1 MASPGDTKGQ
11 RRGVCGHIMASFD
24 LHKRCARCREKGLGD
39 DDCVAKKSCFICDG
53 LTDSQKDMLATP
65 TYKNR
70 KDKKAGVLV
79 SPEQVTVIASVEDK
93 EPVFQPSP
101 SAAQSAA
108 HAHPE
113 DASSSTSFVTSDQ
126 LQQISDQWAEQF
138 ARFEALLSR
147 GNMFSTPKS
156 SVQHVPSHAPISDTP
171 FIPPSAR
178 LTGPVEFPAEGEVDK
193 QQDGN
198 TVQRDVKEQK
208 KSRKSRKDTKDD
220 KRSKKRQVSP
230 SPDVGTLHSKSV
242 PVPVKPPVQA
252 QVTSGPEVV
261 PKQKSKPAPQSTVTS
276 DPEQSKLFFPGTTG
290 PVSAQPGPSGQVP
303 PVVQTSSLFGDSTV
317 AEAYRAPPEPDF
329 LDIDP
334 PQSEASYSEDQVSDE
349 GEISSDTLDRPEQT
363 EDMNYRETVRSI
375 RSFMGWNHIPTFES
389 DLSEPDKSNN
399 PWKGKLPKRPARISV
414 AMPPDDWLCQK
425 LEKLNTVVAE
435 GYPSRSQDSAGLKK
449 DQFVKV
455 PKSQSRWYQMHMIR
469 PEGPHRPG
477 KTLFSWHNS
486 EAKVNSQFPRIVKA
500 SAYPSTG
507 PPSRPIS
514 QEYLRRWERCSREN
528 SYIVNHAAGFN
539 RCTSELQ
546 ERMTGHVNMLHARI
560 NKGKAPKEV
569 SAALS
574 DLKDLTA
581 FHQNVSVAMGT
592 ALQHLADSLFVQ
604 MSNLILLRR
613 DSYLDHVKNGI
624 KPDTYNQLRNAPLFG
639 LGLFP
644 DAVIRTAEQD
654 IASHHS
660 TGSVPRPG
668 PGAAQQTGWRSSQ
681 RYRPYDNRDSRNT
694 GTGDQDRQAWRQ
706 FSRNRGRGRGRGRGS
721 NPRFSKSRGYKQY
734 K

>member
-1 MASPGDTKGQ
+1 MASPGDKKGQ

-24 LHKRCARCREKGLGD
+24 LHKRCARCRDKGIGD
-39 DDCVAKKSCFICDG
+39 DDCVAKKSCVICDG
-53 LTDSQKDMLATP
+53 FTDTQKDMLATP
-65 TYKNR
+65 TYKIR

-79 SPEQVTVIASVEDK
+79 SPDQVTVIASVEDT

-101 SAAQSAA
+101 SASQPPA
-108 HAHPE
+108 HAQPE
-113 DASSSTSFVTSDQ
+113 SSSSAFVTSDQ
-126 LQQISDQWAEQF
+126 LQKMSDQWAEQF

-147 GNMFSTPKS
+147 GNVFSTPKS
-156 SVQHVPSHAPISDTP
+156 SVQHVPSHAAISDTP

-178 LTGPVEFPAEGEVDK
+178 LTGPVEFPAEGEGDK
-193 QQDGN
+193 QQASKS
-198 TVQRDVKEQK
+198 VERDVK
-208 KSRKSRKDTKDD
+208 
-220 KRSKKRQVSP
+220 V
-230 SPDVGTLHSKSV
+230 
-242 PVPVKPPVQA
+242 
-252 QVTSGPEVV
+252 
-261 PKQKSKPAPQSTVTS
+261 
-276 DPEQSKLFFPGTTG
+276 
-290 PVSAQPGPSGQVP
+290 
-303 PVVQTSSLFGDSTV
+303 
-317 AEAYRAPPEPDF
+317 
-329 LDIDP
+329 
-334 PQSEASYSEDQVSDE
+334 
-349 GEISSDTLDRPEQT
+349 
-363 EDMNYRETVRSI
+363 

-455 PKSQSRWYQMHMIR
+455 PKSQNRWYQMHMIR

-500 SAYPSTG
+500 SAYPATG

-514 QEYLRRWERCSREN
+514 QEYLRRWEKCAREN

-546 ERMTGHVNMLHARI
+546 ERMTGHVSMLHARI

-574 DLKDLTA
+574 DLKDLSA

-592 ALQHLADSLFVQ
+592 ALQHLADSLFVH
-604 MSNLILLRR
+604 MSNLTLLRR

-639 LGLFP
+639 HGLFP

-660 TGSVPRPG
+660 SGSVPRPG
-668 PGAAQQTGWRSSQ
+668 PGAAQQTGWRSSH
-681 RYRPYDNRDSRNT
+681 RYRPYDSRDSRNT

-721 NPRFSKSRGYKQY
+721 NPRFSKSRG
-734 K
+734 

>member
-1 MASPGDTKGQ
+1 
-11 RRGVCGHIMASFD
+11 
-24 LHKRCARCREKGLGD
+24 
-39 DDCVAKKSCFICDG
+39 
-53 LTDSQKDMLATP
+53 MLATP
-65 TYKNR
+65 TYKIR

-79 SPEQVTVIASVEDK
+79 SPDQVTVIASVEDA

-101 SAAQSAA
+101 SASQPAA
-108 HAHPE
+108 HAQPE
-113 DASSSTSFVTSDQ
+113 ASSSSTSFVTSDQ
-126 LQQISDQWAEQF
+126 LQQMSDQWAEQF
-138 ARFEALLSR
+138 AWFEALLSR
-147 GNMFSTPKS
+147 GNVFSTPKS
-156 SVQHVPSHAPISDTP
+156 TVQHVPSHAVISDTP

-178 LTGPVEFPAEGEVDK
+178 LTGPVVFPAEGEVDK
-193 QQDGN
+193 QQDSKIVEG
-198 TVQRDVKEQK
+198 DVKDQK
-208 KSRKSRKDTKDD
+208 NSRKSRKDKD
-220 KRSKKRQVSP
+220 KHSKKRQMSP
-230 SPDVGTLHSKSV
+230 SPDVGTLHVKAA
-242 PVPVKPPVQA
+242 PVQVKPPAQA
-252 QVTSGPEVV
+252 QASSGTEGV
-261 PKQKSKPAPQSTVTS
+261 QKLQPKPAPLSSVGS
-276 DPEQSKLFFPGTTG
+276 DPEQSGLFLPGAAG
-290 PVSAQPGPSGQVP
+290 QGFVQPGPSGQAP
-303 PVVQTSSLFGDSTV
+303 PVGQASSSLFGDSIV
-317 AEAYRAPPEPDF
+317 SDAYRAPPEPGT
-329 LDIDP
+329 LDIDSP
-334 PQSEASYSEDQVSDE
+334 PSEASYSEDQVSDE

-375 RSFMGWNHIPTFES
+375 RSFMGWNHIPTLES

-414 AMPPDDWLCQK
+414 TMPPDDWLCQK

-477 KTLFSWHNS
+477 KTLFNWHNS

-500 SAYPSTG
+500 SAYPATG
-507 PPSRPIS
+507 PPSCPIS
-514 QEYLRRWERCSREN
+514 QEYLRRWEKCAREN

-546 ERMTGHVNMLHARI
+546 ERMTGHVNMLHSRL

-581 FHQNVSVAMGT
+581 FHLNVSVAIGT

-639 LGLFP
+639 YGLFP
-644 DAVIRTAEQD
+644 DAAIRTAEQD

-660 TGSVPRPG
+660 SGSVPRPG
-668 PGAAQQTGWRSSQ
+668 PGAAQQTG
-681 RYRPYDNRDSRNT
+681 
-694 GTGDQDRQAWRQ
+694 
-706 FSRNRGRGRGRGRGS
+706 
-721 NPRFSKSRGYKQY
+721 
-734 K
+734 

>member
-1 MASPGDTKGQ
+1 MRSSSFCLACEDLKRLKFKRNFLIFLCALQVNSSQVCSLLLCLYIMASPGDKKGQ
-11 RRGVCGHIMASFD
+11 RRGVCGHI
-24 LHKRCARCREKGLGD
+24 GLIGD
-39 DDCVAKKSCFICDG
+39 DDCVAKKSCVICDG
-53 LTDSQKDMLATP
+53 FTDTQKDMLATP
-65 TYKNR
+65 TYKIR

-79 SPEQVTVIASVEDK
+79 SPDQVTVIASVEDT

-101 SAAQSAA
+101 SASQPPA
-108 HAHPE
+108 HAQPE
-113 DASSSTSFVTSDQ
+113 SWS
-126 LQQISDQWAEQF
+126 QQK
-138 ARFEALLSR
+138 L
-147 GNMFSTPKS
+147 
-156 SVQHVPSHAPISDTP
+156 
-171 FIPPSAR
+171 
-178 LTGPVEFPAEGEVDK
+178 
-193 QQDGN
+193 
-198 TVQRDVKEQK
+198 
-208 KSRKSRKDTKDD
+208 
-220 KRSKKRQVSP
+220 
-230 SPDVGTLHSKSV
+230 
-242 PVPVKPPVQA
+242 
-252 QVTSGPEVV
+252 
-261 PKQKSKPAPQSTVTS
+261 KSKPAPLPSVGS
-276 DPEQSKLFFPGTTG
+276 DPEQSGLFLPGATG
-290 PVSAQPGPSGQVP
+290 QGFAQPGSSGQVP
-303 PVVQTSSLFGDSTV
+303 PVDQTSSSLFGDSSV
-317 AEAYRAPPEPDF
+317 SDAYRAPPEPDN

-334 PQSEASYSEDQVSDE
+334 PPSEATLSDDQISDE

-435 GYPSRSQDSAGLKK
+435 GYPSHSQDSAGLKK

-455 PKSQSRWYQMHMIR
+455 PKSQNRWYQMHMIR

-500 SAYPSTG
+500 SAYPATG

-514 QEYLRRWERCSREN
+514 QEYLRRWEKCAREN

-546 ERMTGHVNMLHARI
+546 ERMSGHVNMLHARI
-560 NKGKAPKEV
+560 NKGKAPKE
-569 SAALS
+569 
-574 DLKDLTA
+574 
-581 FHQNVSVAMGT
+581 VAMGT

-639 LGLFP
+639 HGLFP

-660 TGSVPRPG
+660 SGSVPRPG
-668 PGAAQQTGWRSSQ
+668 PGAAQQTGWRSSH
-681 RYRPYDNRDSRNT
+681 RYRPYDSRDSRNT

-706 FSRNRGRGRGRGRGS
+706 FSRNRGRGRCRGRGS

>member
-1 MASPGDTKGQ
+1 MASPGDKKGQ

-147 GNMFSTPKS
+147 GNVFSTPKS

-261 PKQKSKPAPQSTVTS
+261 PKQKSKPAPLSTGTS
-276 DPEQSKLFFPGTTG
+276 DPEQSELFFPGTTG

-546 ERMTGHVNMLHARI
+546 NAGPAMSICFMPESTRERP
-560 NKGKAPKEV
+560 PKR
-569 SAALS
+569 
-574 DLKDLTA
+574 
-581 FHQNVSVAMGT
+581 F
-592 ALQHLADSLFVQ
+592 
-604 MSNLILLRR
+604 LLP
-613 DSYLDHVKNGI
+613 S
-624 KPDTYNQLRNAPLFG
+624 PT
-639 LGLFP
+639 
-644 DAVIRTAEQD
+644 
-654 IASHHS
+654 
-660 TGSVPRPG
+660 
-668 PGAAQQTGWRSSQ
+668 
-681 RYRPYDNRDSRNT
+681 
-694 GTGDQDRQAWRQ
+694 
-706 FSRNRGRGRGRGRGS
+706 
-721 NPRFSKSRGYKQY
+721 
-734 K
+734 

>member
-1 MASPGDTKGQ
+1 M
-11 RRGVCGHIMASFD
+11 
-24 LHKRCARCREKGLGD
+24 
-39 DDCVAKKSCFICDG
+39 
-53 LTDSQKDMLATP
+53 QKL
-65 TYKNR
+65 
-70 KDKKAGVLV
+70 
-79 SPEQVTVIASVEDK
+79 
-93 EPVFQPSP
+93 
-101 SAAQSAA
+101 
-108 HAHPE
+108 
-113 DASSSTSFVTSDQ
+113 
-126 LQQISDQWAEQF
+126 
-138 ARFEALLSR
+138 
-147 GNMFSTPKS
+147 
-156 SVQHVPSHAPISDTP
+156 
-171 FIPPSAR
+171 
-178 LTGPVEFPAEGEVDK
+178 
-193 QQDGN
+193 
-198 TVQRDVKEQK
+198 
-208 KSRKSRKDTKDD
+208 
-220 KRSKKRQVSP
+220 
-230 SPDVGTLHSKSV
+230 
-242 PVPVKPPVQA
+242 KP
-252 QVTSGPEVV
+252 
-261 PKQKSKPAPQSTVTS
+261 KPAPLSSVGF
-276 DPEQSKLFFPGTTG
+276 DLEQSGLFLPGTTG
-290 PVSAQPGPSGQVP
+290 QGFAQPGSSGQAP
-303 PVVQTSSLFGDSTV
+303 PVDQTSSSLFGDSTV
-317 AEAYRAPPEPDF
+317 SDAYRAPPEPDN

-334 PQSEASYSEDQVSDE
+334 PPSEASFSDDQVSDE
-349 GEISSDTLDRPEQT
+349 GEISSDILDRPEQT

-455 PKSQSRWYQMHMIR
+455 PKSQNRWYQMHMIR

-500 SAYPSTG
+500 SAYPPTG

-514 QEYLRRWERCSREN
+514 QEYLRRWEKCAREN
-528 SYIVNHAAGFN
+528 SYVVNHAAVFN

-639 LGLFP
+639 HGLFS

-660 TGSVPRPG
+660 SGPVPRPG
-668 PGAAQQTGWRSSQ
+668 
-681 RYRPYDNRDSRNT
+681 
-694 GTGDQDRQAWRQ
+694 
-706 FSRNRGRGRGRGRGS
+706 
-721 NPRFSKSRGYKQY
+721 
-734 K
+734 

>member
-1 MASPGDTKGQ
+1 
-11 RRGVCGHIMASFD
+11 MASFD
-24 LHKRCARCREKGLGD
+24 LHKRCARCRDKGIGD
-39 DDCVAKKSCFICDG
+39 DDCVAKKSCVICDG
-53 LTDSQKDMLATP
+53 FTDTQKDMLATP
-65 TYKNR
+65 TYKIR

-79 SPEQVTVIASVEDK
+79 SPDQVTVIASVEDT
-93 EPVFQPSP
+93 EPIFQPSP
-101 SAAQSAA
+101 SASQ
-108 HAHPE
+108 
-113 DASSSTSFVTSDQ
+113 
-126 LQQISDQWAEQF
+126 
-138 ARFEALLSR
+138 
-147 GNMFSTPKS
+147 
-156 SVQHVPSHAPISDTP
+156 
-171 FIPPSAR
+171 
-178 LTGPVEFPAEGEVDK
+178 
-193 QQDGN
+193 
-198 TVQRDVKEQK
+198 
-208 KSRKSRKDTKDD
+208 
-220 KRSKKRQVSP
+220 
-230 SPDVGTLHSKSV
+230 
-242 PVPVKPPVQA
+242 
-252 QVTSGPEVV
+252 
-261 PKQKSKPAPQSTVTS
+261 
-276 DPEQSKLFFPGTTG
+276 
-290 PVSAQPGPSGQVP
+290 
-303 PVVQTSSLFGDSTV
+303 
-317 AEAYRAPPEPDF
+317 
-329 LDIDP
+329 
-334 PQSEASYSEDQVSDE
+334 
-349 GEISSDTLDRPEQT
+349 PEQT

-389 DLSEPDKSNN
+389 DLSEPEKSNN

-455 PKSQSRWYQMHMIR
+455 PKSQNRWYQMHMIR
-469 PEGPHRPG
+469 PE
-477 KTLFSWHNS
+477 TLFSWHNS

-500 SAYPSTG
+500 SAYPATG

-514 QEYLRRWERCSREN
+514 QEYLRRWEKCAREN
-528 SYIVNHAAGFN
+528 SYIVNHAVGFN
-539 RCTSELQ
+539 RCTRELQ

-574 DLKDLTA
+574 DLKDLSA

-613 DSYLDHVKNGI
+613 DSYGI

-639 LGLFP
+639 HGLFP

-660 TGSVPRPG
+660 SGSVPRPG
-668 PGAAQQTGWRSSQ
+668 PGAAQQTGWRSSH
-681 RYRPYDNRDSRNT
+681 RYRPYDSRDSRNT

-706 FSRNRGRGRGRGRGS
+706 FSRNRGRGRGRGRGA

>member
-1 MASPGDTKGQ
+1 M
-11 RRGVCGHIMASFD
+11 
-24 LHKRCARCREKGLGD
+24 
-39 DDCVAKKSCFICDG
+39 
-53 LTDSQKDMLATP
+53 
-65 TYKNR
+65 
-70 KDKKAGVLV
+70 
-79 SPEQVTVIASVEDK
+79 
-93 EPVFQPSP
+93 
-101 SAAQSAA
+101 
-108 HAHPE
+108 
-113 DASSSTSFVTSDQ
+113 
-126 LQQISDQWAEQF
+126 
-138 ARFEALLSR
+138 
-147 GNMFSTPKS
+147 
-156 SVQHVPSHAPISDTP
+156 
-171 FIPPSAR
+171 
-178 LTGPVEFPAEGEVDK
+178 
-193 QQDGN
+193 
-198 TVQRDVKEQK
+198 
-208 KSRKSRKDTKDD
+208 
-220 KRSKKRQVSP
+220 
-230 SPDVGTLHSKSV
+230 
-242 PVPVKPPVQA
+242 
-252 QVTSGPEVV
+252 
-261 PKQKSKPAPQSTVTS
+261 
-276 DPEQSKLFFPGTTG
+276 
-290 PVSAQPGPSGQVP
+290 
-303 PVVQTSSLFGDSTV
+303 
-317 AEAYRAPPEPDF
+317 
-329 LDIDP
+329 
-334 PQSEASYSEDQVSDE
+334 SDE

-455 PKSQSRWYQMHMIR
+455 PKSQNRWYQMHMIR

-486 EAKVNSQFPRIVKA
+486 EAKVNSQFRRIVKA
-500 SAYPSTG
+500 SAYPATG

-514 QEYLRRWERCSREN
+514 RECLRRWERCAREN

-546 ERMTGHVNMLHARI
+546 ERMTGHVNILHSRI

-639 LGLFP
+639 HGLFP

-660 TGSVPRPG
+660 SGSVPRPG
-668 PGAAQQTGWRSSQ
+668 PGAAQQTGWRSSH
-681 RYRPYDNRDSRNT
+681 RYRPYESRESRNT

-706 FSRNRGRGRGRGRGS
+706 FSRSRGRGRGRGRGS
-721 NPRFSKSRGYKQY
+721 NPLFSKSRGYKQY